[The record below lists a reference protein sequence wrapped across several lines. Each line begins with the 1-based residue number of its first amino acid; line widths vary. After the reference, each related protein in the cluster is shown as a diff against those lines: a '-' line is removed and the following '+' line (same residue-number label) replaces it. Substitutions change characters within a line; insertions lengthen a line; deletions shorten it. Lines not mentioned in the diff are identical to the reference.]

1 MVPEKKLNI
10 LEKFIIF
17 SETNTK
23 IVKVYSNLYFI
34 LQIIIY
40 VYQFLIS
47 DFQLWNCYYK
57 FSNCTISN

>member
-1 MVPEKKLNI
+1 MPEKKLNI

-23 IVKVYSNLYFI
+23 IIKVYSNLYFV

-40 VYQFLIS
+40 QF
-47 DFQLWNCYYK
+47 
-57 FSNCTISN
+57 

>member
-1 MVPEKKLNI
+1 MPEKKLNI

-23 IVKVYSNLYFI
+23 IIKVYFNLYFV

-47 DFQLWNCYYK
+47 GFQLWNC
-57 FSNCTISN
+57 

>member
-23 IVKVYSNLYFI
+23 IVKVYSNLFCFTNNLYLSIFN
-34 LQIIIY
+34 
-40 VYQFLIS
+40 FR
-47 DFQLWNCYYK
+47 
-57 FSNCTISN
+57 FSVMELLV